1 MCKIHRYIK
10 KYIIIFIKKKSD
22 LYIMSTHPSMRKI
35 IISYYN
41 SIETIYLLLK
51 TFFNI
56 IQNERDTLQMINT
69 WSTLYTYNIVLNIQ
83 KIK

>member
-1 MCKIHRYIK
+1 
-10 KYIIIFIKKKSD
+10 
-22 LYIMSTHPSMRKI
+22 MSTHPSMRKI

>member
-1 MCKIHRYIK
+1 MSKIHRYIK
-10 KYIIIFIKKKSD
+10 
-22 LYIMSTHPSMRKI
+22 RKI

>member
-1 MCKIHRYIK
+1 
-10 KYIIIFIKKKSD
+10 
-22 LYIMSTHPSMRKI
+22 MRKI

-83 KIK
+83 KIKWSLIFDQKILPIFDSL